1 MVIYLLRSGAL
12 TNRARVCMCIG
23 LFRGV
28 DSATIASVLGV
39 CSRVAS
45 RTLTSLVRSGV
56 ITRHRVL
63 VHGVNGSRSTVAVR
77 YHETKEARKLV
88 RDEIRQLSANAANLV
103 NELRQHPRIKL
114 DKLDKL
120 LGIVPDV
127 ES

>member
-63 VHGVNGSRSTVAVR
+63 VHGVNGSRSMVVVR
-77 YHETKEARKLV
+77 YHETKEARRLV
-88 RDEIRQLSANAANLV
+88 RAELRRIRSEGATLV
-103 NELRQHPRIKL
+103 NELRQHPRVKQ